1 MENNAN
7 APVRLTKTQKTLKQI
22 KRFIPVY
29 IMALPGLAYLVIN
42 NYIPM
47 PGLVLAFKKYSVKKG
62 IFGSP
67 WNGLK
72 NFEYLFKTNDA
83 WIITRNTIGYNLVF
97 IVLGTFC
104 SVALAVILSETTT
117 KFKKVYQ
124 SVLLLPHFLSMV
136 IVAYIVYAFLSAEY
150 GIVNSVW
157 MPALGKQKVMWY
169 NEPKYWPFILTFVH
183 IWKGVGY
190 SCIVYLSTILGF
202 DREIYEAAAI
212 DGASKMKQ
220 IWRITVPLLKPTII
234 MLTMLAIGR
243 IFNSDFGL
251 FYQVPMRS
259 GILYSVTQTIDTYVY
274 RGLLERNDMAASTA
288 AGVFQSIIGF
298 ILIMGSNALVRKIDR
313 ESALF

>member
-7 APVRLTKTQKTLKQI
+7 APARLTKTQKTLKLI

-29 IMALPGLAYLVIN
+29 IMALPGLTYLVIN

-67 WNGLK
+67 WVGFK

-104 SVALAVILSETTT
+104 SIALAIILSETTT

-136 IVAYIVYAFLSAEY
+136 IVAYLVYAFFSAEH
-150 GIVNSVW
+150 GIINNVW
-157 MPALGKQKVMWY
+157 MPALGLDTVMWY

-183 IWKGVGY
+183 IWKGIGY

-212 DGASKMKQ
+212 DGAGKMKQ
-220 IWRITVPLLKPTII
+220 IGKITLPLLKPTII
-234 MLTMLAIGR
+234 MLTMLAIGK
-243 IFNSDFGL
+243 IFYSDFGL

-288 AGVFQSIIGF
+288 AGIYQSVIGF
-298 ILIMGSNALVRKIDR
+298 VLVMGSNALVRKIDR